1 MRRLLSQF
9 CEAFDANVR
18 PLLAPI
24 GEAAGILNESA
35 KDAGQDNASEHA
47 RDLDL
52 PEVRAELLDLQHQIQ
67 GLVDKVAE
75 QQAYVLL
82 FGPLKSGKSTLMN
95 ALAGAYVSEVSSLP
109 AYPCMVYLSHA
120 PERNFYVSRY
130 NGETERFTDPSALY
144 GHISRAHGEL
154 AGKLRAAEGE
164 GKEFDPSLH
173 FPDAIRKVDVRI
185 PAGDLSQSGAVL
197 VDTPG
202 LYSRMKFGY
211 DRMTR
216 DFRDSASCAIFVVK
230 SDNLFLEQVFA
241 EFEDLLDLFSR
252 IFLVVNHDTTKSDL
266 SPDGTLVPSLEQ
278 EDPLRIID
286 AFENLAM
293 SQPLKDAADEGRLK
307 IYPVDLLRAASHR
320 LREGDHDEPPARGQ
334 ANFDAFLGD
343 LTEYLNSTDYLVAF
357 LGDSLRRAE
366 GLLDDLDDLVE
377 HESVAALRA
386 HTDALDAERQ
396 DLSRRRHAVHRL
408 EAFFWRA
415 SFEELDEKLS
425 PSIRSK
431 AKSSSAETE
440 RELDA
445 MVEAWFKTDAS
456 FESLVKDDLEPRF
469 TRHESQLADF
479 VAQTLEEEV
488 KPATAGLL
496 LPSEIG
502 ADLHS
507 AQLDMNL
514 IGDESLKAMEK
525 QAALGHVSAPL
536 AVDKVP
542 VRKSLLDW
550 LLLRTR
556 ASCSK
561 RLFGETGNPAARIPV
576 EKKQAR
582 LGDEAKQAIRRELDL
597 FKGRFF
603 HETVQRSHR
612 HLIGRYA
619 DAAVHGMKTQL
630 KERDVALEAEI
641 QVVVDRLV
649 RHRKI
654 LSHFAALRTET
665 ARARGGVEQLGLT
678 YGQTEPE
685 KLIQPAPA
693 GQLPSMPSDAAA
705 SLPEPLIP
713 HVPGSDDGIEAA
725 ADVTESADSE
735 KAPSPTAE

>member
-1 MRRLLSQF
+1 MRTLLSQF

-18 PLLAPI
+18 PLLDPI
-24 GEAAGILNESA
+24 SEAAGVLNSA
-35 KDAGQDNASEHA
+35 ARLNDSVQGATSKDERSSDF
-47 RDLDL
+47 DL

-120 PERNFYVSRY
+120 QERNFYVSRY

-164 GKEFDPSLH
+164 GKAFDPALH

-216 DFRDSASCAIFVVK
+216 DFRNSASCAIFVVK
-230 SDNLFLEQVFA
+230 SDNLFLEQVFE

-252 IFLVVNHDTTKSDL
+252 IFLVVNLDTTKSDL

-286 AFENLAM
+286 AFETLAM

-320 LREGDHDEPPARGQ
+320 LREGDHDEAPARGQ

-377 HESVAALRA
+377 HESVSALRA
-386 HTDALDAERQ
+386 HTDSLDAERQ

-408 EAFFWRA
+408 EAFDWRA

-425 PSIRSK
+425 PSIRAR
-431 AKSSSAETE
+431 AKSSSADTE

-469 TRHESQLADF
+469 SKYESQLADF
-479 VAQTLEEEV
+479 VSETLEEEV
-488 KPATAGLL
+488 KPGAAGLL

-507 AQLDMNL
+507 AKLNMDA
-514 IGDESLKAMEK
+514 IGDESLEAMEK
-525 QAALGHVSAPL
+525 QAALGHVKAPL
-536 AVDKVP
+536 TVDKVP
-542 VRKSLLDW
+542 VRKSLFDW

-561 RLFGETGNPAARIPV
+561 RLFGDTGNPAARIPV

-582 LGDEAKQAIRRELDL
+582 LGDEAKAAIRRELDL

-603 HETVQRSHR
+603 HETVQRTHR

-619 DAAVHGMKTQL
+619 DAAVHAMKTQL
-630 KERDVALEAEI
+630 KERDVKLETEI
-641 QVVVDRLV
+641 QTVVDRLV

-654 LSHFAALRTET
+654 LSHFSALRTET
-665 ARARGGVEQLGLT
+665 ARARGGVEQLSQT

-685 KLIQPAPA
+685 RLIQPAPPV
-693 GQLPSMPSDAAA
+693 QLPTQPTVMGD

-713 HVPGSDDGIEAA
+713 HVADAELTPEASTSDAA
-725 ADVTESADSE
+725 TTQ
-735 KAPSPTAE
+735 PAE